1 MPDGGRALRTFLM
14 DLLTF
19 LKSKSGHGD
28 GGEAWG
34 VIHTSYPRRARPAP
48 RVPGSRYPRQECV
61 GNFLGR
67 AL

>member
-1 MPDGGRALRTFLM
+1 M